1 MASVSKTGWV
11 TKEIT
16 RNGQKIKASCKHTPD
31 AEDGKDFH
39 CILSPRGTEV
49 KLDEENSGLPG
60 RPVPNLEPEAGLAG
74 GRASLSPSQAD
85 GPGRHP
91 VTSQPPALDP
101 APERKGG
108 GARNESAESPI
119 TLSQGPPESQ
129 PTSEPP
135 TTLSQGP
142 PESQPT
148 SEPPTTLPQGPPEGQ
163 PNPEPPATLSQNSPE
178 TLQKTLNKPKLS
190 GDLAASQKEIME
202 EEAAT
207 VQPNLCAT
215 FDEACQHAIGQISK
229 LVFKKRGTQKKV
241 CDVLDEKC
249 NRVKKRTLFP
259 LTKADIQRGGEILK
273 DPCTNGSSCSS
284 WGFFRTVIAPFLASL
299 KAEEFQLGTFK
310 DDKDSLWSAEGSRL
324 YQLAM
329 SQAEDHQEL
338 GLTFLSRL
346 IYKSQLDSL
355 TQLRHSR
362 LELNQQL
369 DKMLYLSVGLSL
381 PSILLSILYLSIH
394 LRWAIKNQNE
404 KRAAKKTDRDHR
416 LLSEYQRSEG
426 QPR

>member
-1 MASVSKTGWV
+1 
-11 TKEIT
+11 
-16 RNGQKIKASCKHTPD
+16 
-31 AEDGKDFH
+31 
-39 CILSPRGTEV
+39 
-49 KLDEENSGLPG
+49 
-60 RPVPNLEPEAGLAG
+60 
-74 GRASLSPSQAD
+74 
-85 GPGRHP
+85 
-91 VTSQPPALDP
+91 
-101 APERKGG
+101 
-108 GARNESAESPI
+108 
-119 TLSQGPPESQ
+119 
-129 PTSEPP
+129 
-135 TTLSQGP
+135 
-142 PESQPT
+142 
-148 SEPPTTLPQGPPEGQ
+148 
-163 PNPEPPATLSQNSPE
+163 
-178 TLQKTLNKPKLS
+178 
-190 GDLAASQKEIME
+190 ME